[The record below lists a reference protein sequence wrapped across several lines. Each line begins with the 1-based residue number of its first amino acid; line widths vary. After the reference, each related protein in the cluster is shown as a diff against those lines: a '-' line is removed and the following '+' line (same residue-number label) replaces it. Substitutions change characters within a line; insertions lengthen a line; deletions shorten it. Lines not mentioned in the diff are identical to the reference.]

1 MLRHLVNVIYGWR
14 FKVDIYFL
22 LLLLLFLFLFFFRDK
37 KPINLQYSYLKA
49 ERIIYSG
56 NRIVEIK

>member
-14 FKVDIYFL
+14 FKVDIFFL
-22 LLLLLFLFLFFFRDK
+22 LLLFYFYLFFRDK

-56 NRIVEIK
+56 NCIVEIK